1 MIVEMVSTI
10 FRLFRLALEINDPSN
25 EFRQASGLSKNLHE
39 LRTRFLLQL
48 YYIATK

>member
-25 EFRQASGLSKNLHE
+25 EFRQAKNLHE
-39 LRTRFLLQL
+39 LGTQFLLPS